1 MSRLIL
7 GTVQFGLDYGIN
19 NLSGKIP
26 EPIVQSIVD
35 TALEQ
40 GVTKFD
46 TAPVYGSSEEVLGR
60 SLHSRQVQLISK
72 LPPNASV
79 KEKIIRTLKTTGQDR
94 LYGFLVHEYKGFD
107 RMDELLV
114 CKAEG
119 LVQKI
124 GFSLYYPEELIEL
137 KQKKVPVDIVQIPC
151 NIFDQR
157 FLPYIRE
164 SGLEV
169 HVRSVFLQGLLFR
182 SPQKLHPHFTGL
194 KKHMEQLNNISAETG
209 ISIAALSMAFV
220 LAQDGVDY
228 MVIGVDSL
236 DNLMQN
242 LKDADTE
249 LDDRTL
255 NHLRALKVHDENL
268 ILPTKWPKKS

>member
-60 SLHSRQVQLISK
+60 SLHSGKYSLSQNYPLMLLSK
-72 LPPNASV
+72 
-79 KEKIIRTLKTTGQDR
+79 KIIRTLKTTGQDR